1 MVLTQHIGG
10 RAATHTLLPRWVLA
24 VRKRNPIWSS
34 CRAEDRFLCFFA
46 LRMTTGPK
54 IPGTVI
60 PRRVF
65 TQPGSIA
72 THSRCPRNVRF
83 APNFGHIAATR
94 PTTQGAIFGLMRCN
108 KVGGH
113 RNSFSGIQLVEQRL
127 GLLQVERVEAFGEP
141 AIDRSEKIAGLM
153 LAPLFDRGDRLLEQL
168 QPLQATQQLRPSL
181 GRDRL
186 TQDRAARFPRPPASS
201 GNPSPPRFERAI
213 EAVKPSSPG
222 YWPAWRLR
230 STGTADPS
238 VNRERPLWPSAP
250 S

>member
-1 MVLTQHIGG
+1 MNPPQESATQRVGISPMSRHFV
-10 RAATHTLLPRWVLA
+10 AAQYLSRW
-24 VRKRNPIWSS
+24 
-34 CRAEDRFLCFFA
+34 
-46 LRMTTGPK
+46 
-54 IPGTVI
+54 
-60 PRRVF
+60 
-65 TQPGSIA
+65 
-72 THSRCPRNVRF
+72 
-83 APNFGHIAATR
+83 
-94 PTTQGAIFGLMRCN
+94 AIFGLMRCN

-238 VNRERPLWPSAP
+238 VNRQRPLWPSAP